1 MIGKNVTKESYDRL
15 LDVRGGQPFGLLLEW
30 INGNVFIVDTN
41 SPPHESTKEDFS
53 DAVHDAFVRNYRN
66 EIPYKKM
73 GSLVIDVGQVSK
85 YEPDF
90 SFLILP
96 QYLRREYARDR
107 RYHFTLFGEVAYSEE
122 LEHLQDKSL
131 DYLKGTDVDIVLAVN
146 IPIGTKPL
154 SKDNLPKFVELYC
167 YYRDEFEMF
176 EAAHVGEN
184 VKFIPNQIKLY
195 FDRRETFSL
204 RVDHLERKIHR
215 DQIQEVTC
223 GLEMLPIQI
232 YLDSICAFR
241 EEMME

>member
-1 MIGKNVTKESYDRL
+1 MDVAKVAFDRL

-41 SPPHESTKEDFS
+41 SVPHEYTIGKFTKAIISALLRYYENEDLFES
-53 DAVHDAFVRNYRN
+53 
-66 EIPYKKM
+66 M
-73 GSLVIDVGQVSK
+73 GSPVLDVDEEKG

-90 SFLILP
+90 SFIVDADYASDKGLHFSLI
-96 QYLRREYARDR
+96 
-107 RYHFTLFGEVAYSEE
+107 GEIAYSEE
-122 LEHLQDKSL
+122 LDHLQDKCL
-131 DYLKGTDVDIVLAVN
+131 DYLRGTDVDIILAVN

-215 DQIQEVTC
+215 NQIQEVTC
-223 GLEMLPIQI
+223 GLELLLIQI
-232 YLDSICAFR
+232 LMKHKNCFI